1 MSSKKSVQ
9 SLQIEPRL
17 SRQLG
22 LFMLL
27 VHGAA
32 LLAIANTNMP
42 VAIQLALAGFVLVNF
57 IQTFQLHVLARAKQ
71 SVRMLVWDDH
81 GDWYVFAADGEKL
94 EARLLPA
101 SLVHPL
107 LIVLNFRV
115 KNRGRWTSIL
125 LADALDKRTHRQLLT
140 RLRQEAK

>member
-27 VHGAA
+27 VHAAA
-32 LLAIANTNMP
+32 LLAIANIDMP
-42 VAIQLALAGFVLVNF
+42 VAINIALAGFVVVNF
-57 IQTFQLHVLARAKQ
+57 IQVFQLHVLGRSRQ
-71 SVRMLVWDDH
+71 SVQMLVWDEQ
-81 GDWYVFAADGEKL
+81 GDWYLVPPDGEKL

-115 KNRGRWTSIL
+115 KDRGRWTSIL
-125 LADALDKRTHRQLLT
+125 LPDALDKRTHRQLLT
-140 RLRQEAK
+140 RLHQEAK

>member
-27 VHGAA
+27 VHGIAM
-32 LLAIANTNMP
+32 LAVTGTDMP
-42 VAIQLALAGFVLVNF
+42 LAIQLALIGFVLVNI
-57 IQTFQLHVLARAKQ
+57 IQVFNLHVLGRSRQ
-71 SVRMLVWDDH
+71 SVQMLVWDEQ
-81 GDWYVFAADGEKL
+81 GDWFLFSPDGQKH

-115 KNRGRWTSIL
+115 PDRGRWSSIL
-125 LADALDKRTHRQLLT
+125 LPDALDKRTHRQLLT